1 MNSRISGIGSYVPK
15 RLLTNS
21 DLAKI
26 VDTNDEWIVS
36 RTGIKER
43 HICEKDEASSD
54 MASEAGKRAM
64 ESAGVKPEEIDFLI
78 TGTVTPDYRCPSASC
93 IIQEKLGLI
102 NAGTMDLVA
111 ACAGFLHG
119 LATADAFIKIGKYK
133 KIMVIGV
140 EKLSS
145 ITDYTDRNT
154 CVLFGDGA
162 GAAIIEATED
172 GDGIL
177 ATYLKSDGRFSKL
190 LWIPNGGSAAPIQ
203 DLDDPKESIFLQMNG
218 KEVYKHAVR
227 EMADASLRV
236 LDEAGVKPEELKL
249 LVAHQANIRIIDGT
263 AKRLKIPKDKVFL
276 NIAKY
281 GNTSAASVPIALDE
295 ALQEGKIQKGD
306 LVLMAAFGGGLTWAS
321 TLIRW

>member
-1 MNSRISGIGSYVPK
+1 M
-15 RLLTNS
+15 
-21 DLAKI
+21 

-43 HICEKDEASSD
+43 RICAKDEASSD
-54 MASEAGKRAM
+54 MASEAGKKAM
-64 ESAGVKPEEIDFLI
+64 EMAGVKPEEIDFLI

-93 IIQEKLGLI
+93 IIQRKLGLV
-102 NAGTMDLVA
+102 NAGVMDLVA
-111 ACAGFLHG
+111 ACAGFIHG
-119 LATADAFIKIGKYK
+119 VATADAFIKIGKYK

-162 GAAIIEATED
+162 GAVILEPTEENK
-172 GDGIL
+172 GIL
-177 ATYLKSDGRFSKL
+177 ATYLKSDGRHAEL
-190 LWIPNGGSAAPIQ
+190 LWIPNGGSVAPIQ
-203 DLDDPKESIFLQMNG
+203 DLENPKESIFLKMNG

-236 LDEAGVKPEELKL
+236 LEEAGVKAEDLKL
-249 LVAHQANIRIIDGT
+249 LVAHQANIRIIDAT
-263 AKRLKIPKDKVFL
+263 AKRLKIPKEKVFL

-295 ALQEGKIQKGD
+295 ALQEGKIQEGD
-306 LVLMAAFGGGLTWAS
+306 LILMTAFGGGLTWAS
-321 TLIRW
+321 ALIRW

>member
-1 MNSRISGIGSYVPK
+1 
-15 RLLTNS
+15 
-21 DLAKI
+21 
-26 VDTNDEWIVS
+26 
-36 RTGIKER
+36 
-43 HICEKDEASSD
+43 
-54 MASEAGKRAM
+54 M

-93 IIQEKLGLI
+93 IIQEKLGLV

-119 LATADAFIKIGKYK
+119 MATADAFIKIGKYK

-162 GAAIIEATED
+162 GAVIIEATED

-177 ATYLKSDGRFSKL
+177 STYLKSDGRFSKL
-190 LWIPNGGSAAPIQ
+190 LWIPNGGSVAPIQ
-203 DLDDPKESIFLQMNG
+203 DLDEPKDSIYLQMNG

-249 LVAHQANIRIIDGT
+249 LVAHQANIRIIDAT

-295 ALQEGKIQKGD
+295 AVQEGKIQKGD
-306 LVLMAAFGGGLTWAS
+306 LVLMTAFGGGLTWAS